1 MRFKLLGTEI
11 YISFL
16 FAAVITLMLACDR
29 TGLVLPTLFA
39 VFVHEIGHLFAMWLL
54 ECGPKRIKLIPTSMQ
69 ITAPITK
76 RYRNDIL
83 IALFGPLVNFLFTL
97 IFYLNFM
104 LFKNELSFYYAGLN
118 LIIGLFNSLPVS
130 GLDGGTVLY
139 SVISKKTNPNRAA
152 VIMKFITFGVAS
164 ILTATAIILTL
175 KGSFNVS
182 LYIIGIYLFVMA
194 VTCK

>member
-54 ECGPKRIKLIPTSMQ
+54 ECSPKRIKLIPTSVQ
-69 ITAPITK
+69 ITSPITK